1 MIEFDSINK
10 TYRTGK
16 VPVHALRNVSLKIDK
31 GEFVAIM
38 GPSGSGKSTLLHVMG
53 FLDRP
58 DSGSYKFFGKETSIV
73 GEDDLAALRNHTV
86 GFVFQQFHLL
96 RRSSALE
103 NVELPLVYAGKR
115 HLRPLAQQKLK
126 DVNLEH
132 RQEHNPNELS
142 GGEQQRVAIAR
153 ALVNEAG
160 IILADEPTGN
170 LDTKSEKDIMAILQN
185 LNNKGKTVVIVTHEK
200 EIAEYAER
208 IIYMRDGE
216 IIRDEQVPK
225 QKKEISAKEE
235 NIRNILDESHSV
247 LGRIEFK
254 DHVKQAFSAI
264 ASNKMRSFLS
274 MLGILI
280 GVGSVIAMLALGQGA
295 KESIEERLR
304 SLGSNLLSIRPGSA
318 KVRGVAMGVGEV
330 TRFTFGD
337 AEAIRK
343 IPSVKSVTST
353 VRGKGQIVYR
363 DKNWSTSVEGVGYD
377 YGEMRASTPEIGR
390 WFTEEELQRRDKVVL
405 LGFTIVRELFGDQ
418 DPLGETVKINRINF
432 KVIGILPL
440 KGSDAF
446 RDRDDLVIMPV
457 TTAMYRVLGKDYLDG
472 MYAEITSPDLMN
484 DAEKQI
490 VNVIKKRHRIV
501 RSEEDLFRIRNLSD
515 IQETLESTTKTM
527 SILLGCIAVISLV
540 VGGIG
545 IMNIMLVSVTERT
558 REIGLRKAVGA
569 RAGDIMTQFLF
580 ESIVMTI
587 SGGMIGVL
595 LGASIAFVL
604 SLAAGWTTKVTLSSV
619 FLALGFSVM
628 VGLFF
633 GLWPAKKASKLDPIE
648 ALRYE

>member
-1 MIEFDSINK
+1 MIELENITK

-16 VPVHALRNVSLKIDK
+16 VPFQALRGISLKIEK

-38 GPSGSGKSTLLHVMG
+38 GPSGSGKSTLLHVLG
-53 FLDRP
+53 FLDRS
-58 DSGSYKFFGKETSIV
+58 DAGSYKFFGREINNV
-73 GEDDLAALRNHTV
+73 GKDDLASLRNHAV

-96 RRSSALE
+96 RRASALE

-115 HLRPLAQQKLK
+115 HLKELAHEKLK
-126 DVNLEH
+126 NVNLGKRELH
-132 RQEHNPNELS
+132 RPSELS

-160 IILADEPTGN
+160 IIMADEPTGN
-170 LDTKSEKDIMAILQN
+170 LDSKSEKDIMAILKELHSN
-185 LNNKGKTVVIVTHEK
+185 GKTIIMVTHEK
-200 EIAEYAER
+200 EIAEHAER

-216 IIRDEQVPK
+216 IVKDEQIPK
-225 QKKEISAKEE
+225 TAKESTPK
-235 NIRNILDESHSV
+235 NAYVADILEESHYA
-247 LGRIEFK
+247 LGRIEFI
-254 DHVKQAFSAI
+254 DHFKQAFSAI
-264 ASNKMRSFLS
+264 TSNKMRSFLS

-280 GVGSVIAMLALGQGA
+280 GVASVIAMLALGQGA
-295 KESIEERLR
+295 KESIEERLK
-304 SLGSNLLSIRPGSA
+304 SLGSNLLSIRSGSA
-318 KVRGVAMGVGEV
+318 KVRGVAMGAGEV
-330 TRFTFGD
+330 TRFNFGD
-337 AEAIRK
+337 TEAIRK
-343 IPSVKSVTST
+343 LPNIESVTSY
-353 VRGKGQIVYR
+353 VRGKGQIVYK
-363 DKNWSTSVEGVGYD
+363 DKNWSTSIEGVGYD

-390 WFTEEELQRRDKVVL
+390 WFTREEFQRRDKVVL
-405 LGFTIVRELFGDQ
+405 LGYTIVKEVFGDQ
-418 DPLGETVKINRINF
+418 DPAGEMVKINRINF
-432 KVIGILPL
+432 KVIGILPI

-446 RDRDDLVIMPV
+446 HDRDDLIIMPA

-472 MYAEITSPDLMN
+472 MYAEVAAPDLMKE
-484 DAEKQI
+484 AEKRI
-490 VNVIKKRHRIV
+490 INVIKKRHRIV
-501 RSEEDLFRIRNLSD
+501 RGEDDMFRIRNLSD

-527 SILLGCIAVISLV
+527 SILLGCIAVISLI

-580 ESIVMTI
+580 ESIAMTI
-587 SGGMIGVL
+587 SGGLIGVL
-595 LGASIAFVL
+595 FGTSIAAIL
-604 SLAAGWTTKVTLSSV
+604 SLAAGWTTKVTLFSV
-619 FLALGFSVM
+619 FLALGFSVV